1 MSQCPSLSYISMS
14 SFLFFSFYVICFLWP
29 SRVTQ
34 DQKHM
39 QLETELYYHMTTTD
53 LISPVKPLYFPLNSL
68 HTARS
73 CSILHQDNQT
83 ENQLLPLTSSPFPP
97 RCPPKHTHCT
107 NLLAFKSLL
116 LFFMTTTLVYLNQ
129 LLVPIFCLLNTPFPL
144 ISPASKSFV
153 STILK
158 IPSLPSTS
166 LQYLSPTLPS
176 DPFIF
181 QPCLLL

>member
-1 MSQCPSLSYISMS
+1 MS

-29 SRVTQ
+29 SRVPQ

-39 QLETELYYHMTTTD
+39 QLETELYYHMTTTG

-73 CSILHQDNQT
+73 CPILHQDNQT

-97 RCPPKHTHCT
+97 RCPPKHAHCT

-116 LFFMTTTLVYLNQ
+116 LLFMTTT
-129 LLVPIFCLLNTPFPL
+129 LLVPIFCLLNTPFPPFL
-144 ISPASKSFV
+144 LLPNHLFQLYSRSH
-153 STILK
+153 
-158 IPSLPSTS
+158 PSQVTS
-166 LQYLSPTLPS
+166 LQYLSPMLPS